1 MDTSILVSSQR
12 NFSARDITPS
22 FCIGDRVQVE
32 YTTEPPGF
40 KHFIDDLKNSRKS
53 IRSNFF
59 LKNDAYYR
67 SMVGKISAE
76 GFKN

>member
-32 YTTEPPGF
+32 YTTDPPGF
-40 KHFIDDLKNSRKS
+40 KHFIDDLKTVEKL
-53 IRSNFF
+53 IPTYFFF
-59 LKNDAYYR
+59 LKNDAY
-67 SMVGKISAE
+67 
-76 GFKN
+76 

>member
-12 NFSARDITPS
+12 NFSARDTTPS

-40 KHFIDDLKNSRKS
+40 KHFIDDLKIVENQCQLIYFEEWCK
-53 IRSNFF
+53 
-59 LKNDAYYR
+59 
-67 SMVGKISAE
+67 
-76 GFKN
+76 

>member
-40 KHFIDDLKNSRKS
+40 KHFIDDLKNKNKNKNKQS
-53 IRSNFF
+53 IRTDLF
-59 LKNDAYYR
+59 
-67 SMVGKISAE
+67 
-76 GFKN
+76 